1 MLALEWQSNSKTPYK
16 REALLKTM
24 QFRNMDPRPIMREQI
39 RVSQEMLR
47 LANRSETLHV
57 RHVQVL
63 QQINSTADASVSI
76 GN

>member
-1 MLALEWQSNSKTPYK
+1 
-16 REALLKTM
+16 M